1 MFRLARLGR
10 TALIPRL
17 NANLGPAT
25 RVPIQTC
32 RRNYVIV
39 HKDLSKT
46 KKEPR
51 IRYIAYLV
59 AVSWVAIWFV
69 SGQVDKK
76 KPKQYMTEREF
87 QEYEQSTGIK
97 RRHKLIG
104 SDLNSK
110 YKFYVIPYIYSD
122 EELENIKSSLKK
134 ADPSRKIVVLD
145 PSKLVADEIADE
157 TKRYSALIN
166 DLDASHKPYPPGLI
180 TAILKNHIHF
190 LMNTRE
196 GTFDTNYIIKN
207 YPQTTS
213 EAIKFENDVSDI
225 SKCLI
230 LHFDMLN
237 ELPKQKND
245 EEVRSIR
252 NVEGYFDSVGKSKS
266 LVSKFD
272 EMDAK
277 FEEIMLE
284 DY

>member
-1 MFRLARLGR
+1 MFRLGQLGR
-10 TALIPRL
+10 TIAAPRL
-17 NANLGPAT
+17 NLSLGSVKRIPLQAS
-25 RVPIQTC
+25 C
-32 RRNYVIV
+32 RNYVIV

-76 KPKQYMTEREF
+76 KPKQYMSEREF

-97 RRHKLIG
+97 RRHKLIT

-122 EELENIKSSLKK
+122 EELENIRSSLKK

-145 PSKLVADEIADE
+145 PSKLVAEEKADE

-166 DLDASHKPYPPGLI
+166 DLDAAHKPYPPGLI
-180 TAILKNHIHF
+180 TAILKNHIQF

-196 GTFDTNYIIKN
+196 GTFDTNYLIKN

-230 LHFDMLN
+230 LHYDVLN

-245 EEVRSIR
+245 NEVRSIK

-272 EMDAK
+272 QMDKK

>member
-1 MFRLARLGR
+1 MFRLAQLGR
-10 TALIPRL
+10 TTIGQRL
-17 NANLGPAT
+17 QLNLK
-25 RVPIQTC
+25 QTSRAPFQAC
-32 RRNYVIV
+32 HRNYVIV
-39 HKDLSKT
+39 HKDLSKA

-51 IRYIAYLV
+51 IRYIAYVV

-69 SGQVDKK
+69 TGQVDKK

-104 SDLNSK
+104 PDLNSK
-110 YKFYVIPYIYSD
+110 YKFYVIPYIYSN
-122 EELENIKSSLKK
+122 EELDKIQSSLKK

-145 PSKLVADEIADE
+145 PSKLVAEEKADE
-157 TKRYSALIN
+157 GKRYSALLN
-166 DLDASHKPYPPGLI
+166 DLDATHKPYPPGLI
-180 TAILKNHIHF
+180 TAILKNHIQF
-190 LMNTRE
+190 LINTRE

-207 YPQTTS
+207 YPQTTG

-225 SKCLI
+225 SKCLVM
-230 LHFDMLN
+230 HFDMLN
-237 ELPKQKND
+237 ELPKFKTD
-245 EEVRSIR
+245 AEVRSIK
-252 NVEGYFDSVGKSKS
+252 NVEGYFDSVGKSKT
-266 LVSKFD
+266 LVSKHD

>member
-1 MFRLARLGR
+1 MFRLTQLGR
-10 TALIPRL
+10 TAITPRL
-17 NANLGPAT
+17 NVIGPAA
-25 RVPIQTC
+25 RIPFQTF

-39 HKDLSKT
+39 HKDLSKA

-51 IRYIAYLV
+51 IRYIAYIV
-59 AVSWVAIWFV
+59 AISWVAIWFV

-76 KPKQYMTEREF
+76 KTKQYMSEREF

-104 SDLNSK
+104 PDLNSK
-110 YKFYVIPYIYSD
+110 YKFYVLPYIHSED
-122 EELENIKSSLKK
+122 QLQKIESSLKK

-145 PSKLVADEIADE
+145 PSELVAQEKADE
-157 TKRYSALIN
+157 GKRYSALIN
-166 DLDASHKPYPPGLI
+166 ELDASHKPYPSGLI
-180 TAILKNHIHF
+180 TAILKHHLSF

-225 SKCLI
+225 AKCLV
-230 LHFDMLN
+230 LNYDMEN
-237 ELPKQKND
+237 ELPKHKND
-245 EEVRSIR
+245 EEVRSIK
-252 NVEGYFDSVGKSKS
+252 NVEGYFDSVGKTKTLTSKY
-266 LVSKFD
+266 D

-284 DY
+284 DF